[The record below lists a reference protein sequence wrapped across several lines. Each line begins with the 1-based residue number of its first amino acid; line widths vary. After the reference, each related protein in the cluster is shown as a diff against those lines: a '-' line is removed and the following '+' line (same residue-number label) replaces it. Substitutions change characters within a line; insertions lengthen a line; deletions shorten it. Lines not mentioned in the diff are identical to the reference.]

1 MNFVELVIPFDI
13 PELKG
18 APWTSVIELELKQQ
32 VLLQLW
38 ELRRTYLICME
49 ILSEKSIEF

>member
-13 PELKG
+13 PGLKG
-18 APWTSVIELELKQQ
+18 APWTLVIELESKQQ